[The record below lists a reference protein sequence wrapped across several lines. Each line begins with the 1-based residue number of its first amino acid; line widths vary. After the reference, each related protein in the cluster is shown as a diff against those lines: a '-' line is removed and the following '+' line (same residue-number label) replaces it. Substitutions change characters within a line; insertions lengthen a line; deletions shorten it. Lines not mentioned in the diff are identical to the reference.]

1 MRRAVSR
8 LALAL
13 VVNTRRSAQDALS
26 SCWLGLGDKSS
37 DGAGEWT
44 YSAHWLSRER

>member
-1 MRRAVSR
+1 MR
-8 LALAL
+8 LAFAI
-13 VVNTRRSAQDALS
+13 VEAVWSTRGVLFGGWA
-26 SCWLGLGDKSS
+26 GLGDNG

>member
-1 MRRAVSR
+1 MMRV
-8 LALAL
+8 ALAL
-13 VVNTRRSAQDALS
+13 VEAVLSTRGAFRAS
-26 SCWLGLGDKSS
+26 WHGLGDCG

>member
-1 MRRAVSR
+1 MR
-8 LALAL
+8 LAFAI
-13 VVNTRRSAQDALS
+13 VETVWSTRGVFSAA
-26 SCWLGLGDKSS
+26 WLGIGEGS